1 MQQNRESFIYAGL
14 AIFFWSTIP
23 TAFKTALAEAPA
35 LTILTIASVVSAA
48 VLFII
53 IVITGKLPQLMATTR
68 RDIIASALLGMLN
81 PFIYYLILLRAY
93 YLLPAQ
99 VAQPLNM
106 IWPIVMV
113 FLSVPL
119 LGQKIPAKS
128 FVSLFISFAG
138 VYLIASQGA
147 PFSPG
152 KSDTTGVLLATG
164 SSVLWALYFIMN
176 VRDKRDQ
183 AVKLFVNF
191 SIASVCLITAT
202 LVTGSP
208 LFSVGARGVL
218 ASVYT
223 GIFEMGLTFYLWL
236 RAMQLAPTND
246 KIGNLVYLTPF
257 LSLIFIHF
265 IVKEPVYYTTPGGLI
280 LIIAGIVFQNTR
292 GIKSV

>member
-292 GIKSV
+292 GRKSV